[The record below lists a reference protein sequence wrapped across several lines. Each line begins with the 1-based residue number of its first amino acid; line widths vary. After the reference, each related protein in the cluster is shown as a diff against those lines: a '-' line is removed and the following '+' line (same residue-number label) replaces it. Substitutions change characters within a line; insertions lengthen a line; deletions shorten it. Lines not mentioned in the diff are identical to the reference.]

1 MAAAPRA
8 IARARRA
15 PWLWLQKRAARKEIA
30 MASLRQASGHGVAVA
45 DGADERLVAYA
56 LAVEAIFA
64 DLRAIIGQLSG
75 MFILLQTRRTHDL
88 GELPAL
94 VRDRR
99 DRAVERIGRLNSP
112 DRRLADRSKLTQAVD
127 HIDAAMVALRNM
139 RHGRSHEQIASASGR
154 LRAAYQLMQDVC
166 DHRIG
171 LTMVDTRNACC
182 ACGKKL
188 A

>member
-1 MAAAPRA
+1 MTG
-8 IARARRA
+8 
-15 PWLWLQKRAARKEIA
+15 LG
-30 MASLRQASGHGVAVA
+30 QAGGHVAAVA

-75 MFILLQTRRTHDL
+75 TFILLQARRTHDL

-99 DRAVERIGRLNSP
+99 DRAVERISRLNSP
-112 DRRLADRSKLTQAVD
+112 DDRLADRSKLTQAVD
-127 HIDAAMVALRNM
+127 HIDAAMVALRSM
-139 RHGRSHEQIASASGR
+139 RDDRSHEQIASASAR
-154 LRAAYQLMQDVC
+154 LRSAYRLMQDVC

-171 LTMVDTRNACC
+171 LTMVDTGNACC
-182 ACGKKL
+182 ACGKTL
-188 A
+188 V